1 MTQVIE
7 HFRSICMETN
17 TCGVLLHHT
26 GKSDFG
32 DAGLSAR
39 GATAIKDTADAQFVL
54 RRPDREK
61 QDEVRV
67 AQDKTRRAL
76 VPPFLLKLNHDD
88 RGDVL
93 GVKWAGKAP
102 TKAELALPSVLE

>member
-76 VPPFLLKLNHDD
+76 VPPFLLNAFVPLFK
-88 RGDVL
+88 
-93 GVKWAGKAP
+93 
-102 TKAELALPSVLE
+102 TALHIARRRT